1 MAFGLC
7 GRLVHVGQK
16 WAVLPAPCLA
26 VLKILS
32 LPVYNIKYI
41 TVHHIIN
48 SCHCR
53 NYYNSCNSCNNII
66 IIITLVTDQ
75 KIVGICARA

>member
-1 MAFGLC
+1 MIAKMAFGLC

-32 LPVYNIKYI
+32 LPVLPSAKLEVFVFCRLSLMPTYRLSQ
-41 TVHHIIN
+41 VH
-48 SCHCR
+48 
-53 NYYNSCNSCNNII
+53 
-66 IIITLVTDQ
+66 
-75 KIVGICARA
+75 

>member
-32 LPVYNIKYI
+32 LPVAIEENMRVAQLNLWIRDY
-41 TVHHIIN
+41 H
-48 SCHCR
+48 
-53 NYYNSCNSCNNII
+53 
-66 IIITLVTDQ
+66 
-75 KIVGICARA
+75 A

>member
-32 LPVYNIKYI
+32 LPVYHAAN
-41 TVHHIIN
+41 VF
-48 SCHCR
+48 SVA
-53 NYYNSCNSCNNII
+53 SE
-66 IIITLVTDQ
+66 V
-75 KIVGICARA
+75 

>member
-1 MAFGLC
+1 MIAKMAFGLC

-32 LPVYNIKYI
+32 LPVVLQVSLGNGEHLAKP
-41 TVHHIIN
+41 HIASPDFDAQLI
-48 SCHCR
+48 
-53 NYYNSCNSCNNII
+53 
-66 IIITLVTDQ
+66 
-75 KIVGICARA
+75 

>member
-1 MAFGLC
+1 MIAKMAFGLC

-32 LPVYNIKYI
+32 LPVLFLSYEVKVLHLLTIF
-41 TVHHIIN
+41 
-48 SCHCR
+48 
-53 NYYNSCNSCNNII
+53 
-66 IIITLVTDQ
+66 
-75 KIVGICARA
+75 VGS

>member
-32 LPVYNIKYI
+32 LPVIQDLEL
-41 TVHHIIN
+41 
-48 SCHCR
+48 
-53 NYYNSCNSCNNII
+53 NY
-66 IIITLVTDQ
+66 
-75 KIVGICARA
+75 KIF